1 MDELGKINQT
11 LNENINNTY
20 KQKITALKVKLREKV
35 NALVLLEKQFEEYKG
50 EKEKILLRY
59 MQSNQKLIND
69 KNQIISDLIRNKND

>member
-11 LNENINNTY
+11 LNEKINNTY
-20 KQKITALKVKLREKV
+20 KQQITALKVKLREKV
-35 NALVLLEKQFEEYKG
+35 NALGLLEKQFEEYKG

>member
-1 MDELGKINQT
+1 
-11 LNENINNTY
+11 
-20 KQKITALKVKLREKV
+20 LREKV
-35 NALVLLEKQFEEYKG
+35 NALGLLEKQFEEYKG

>member
-1 MDELGKINQT
+1 MDELGRINQT